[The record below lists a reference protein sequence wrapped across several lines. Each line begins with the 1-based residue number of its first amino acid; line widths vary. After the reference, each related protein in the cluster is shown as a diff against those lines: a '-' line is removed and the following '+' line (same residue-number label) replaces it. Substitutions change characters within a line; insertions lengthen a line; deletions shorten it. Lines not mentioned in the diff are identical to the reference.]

1 MFLYLFPVSPF
12 VPSSFFQKVIPF
24 PLPAVIY
31 SIFYPRYLFV
41 LTENAYICDSIPYN
55 YNTLSAP
62 MTINLKAFNQFFID
76 YQQRFV
82 HFACTYVHDEAVA
95 EDFVI
100 ESMMYYWE
108 NKDRLPPDTNIPA
121 YVLTA
126 IKHKCI
132 DYLRHRQLHQDVSDE
147 IAQIYAWELSGRIL
161 TLQDFEPYEVFT
173 AEIQEIVDRT
183 LDSLPQQTKQI
194 FIMSRYENK
203 SYKEIATSLQIT
215 TKGVEFHISKSTKA
229 LRLALKDYLPASLL
243 FFYLN

>member
-1 MFLYLFPVSPF
+1 
-12 VPSSFFQKVIPF
+12 
-24 PLPAVIY
+24 
-31 SIFYPRYLFV
+31 
-41 LTENAYICDSIPYN
+41 
-55 YNTLSAP
+55 
-62 MTINLKAFNQFFID
+62 MTIDLNFFNKFFID

-108 NKDRLPPDTNIPA
+108 NKDRLPVDTNIPA

-132 DYLRHRQLHQDVSDE
+132 DHLRHQQIRQDVSDE
-147 IAQIYAWELSGRIL
+147 IARVHAWELSNRIV
-161 TLQDFEPYEVFT
+161 TLKEFEPYEIFT
-173 AEIQEIVDRT
+173 AEIQEIVEKT
-183 LDSLPQQTKQI
+183 LESLPEQTRRI

-203 SYKEIATSLQIT
+203 SHKEIASLLNIT
-215 TKGVEFHISKSTKA
+215 PKGVEFHISKSTKA
-229 LRLALKDYLPASLL
+229 LRTALRDYLPVALL